1 MGKGRWNHNLIS
13 QNNYHKYIIKY
24 ISFPFQHVHTHRSV
38 KLYMLIYKVFFSLSN
53 PQLMFLSVLV
63 KSQKKIVNVNFEL
76 FSESFLEC
84 LT

>member
-24 ISFPFQHVHTHRSV
+24 ISFPFQHVRTHRSV